1 MLAATEKQP
10 VLLIAKYITPTMVNI
25 NWMLFHMVSLR
36 KTITSIGRLK
46 KDCDVCKGFDEVLA
60 EAITVNI
67 DDEFNIKIASLHGLF
82 LLKFNAWSDRNIKT
96 DKVS

>member
-1 MLAATEKQP
+1 MF
-10 VLLIAKYITPTMVNI
+10 V
-25 NWMLFHMVSLR
+25 
-36 KTITSIGRLK
+36 
-46 KDCDVCKGFDEVLA
+46 KGFDEVLA